1 MIKSYHD
8 IEVYQES
15 YRLTVMMHKK
25 MNQIMNRRTYELVQQ
40 IKRASMSIPL
50 NIAEG
55 YGKRESTKEFKRF
68 LRMSVGSVNEMEV
81 LIQLLKDLEH
91 IETEEYQAMIQQ
103 YKTVGKRLNT
113 MIKNWV

>member
-1 MIKSYHD
+1 MIKSYQD

-15 YRLTVMMHKK
+15 YELTVMMHRK
-25 MNQIMNRRTYELVQQ
+25 MNKIMDRKTYELTHQV
-40 IKRASMSIPL
+40 KRASMSIPL

-81 LIQLLKDLEH
+81 LIELLKDLEH
-91 IETEEYQAMIQQ
+91 ISAQEYREMLDR
-103 YKTVGKRLNT
+103 YKTVGKRINA
-113 MIKNWV
+113 MIKSWV